1 PKNKYTFTKTKM
13 LISNNLVEVNF
24 DGEYIQ
30 ISKLRIVNQ
39 IKEPSVATG
48 KNTTNIKK
56 RHKRPIKNFRFISI
70 FSFVILLNPS
80 K

>member
-1 PKNKYTFTKTKM
+1 MDKDDKIYLNISKKLPLIGTVPDGPKNKYTFTKTKM

-48 KNTTNIKK
+48 
-56 RHKRPIKNFRFISI
+56 
-70 FSFVILLNPS
+70 
-80 K
+80 